1 VRVAGFRYDRIR
13 REGGAALFVTALILM
28 LVGMLAVTA
37 IYSSERESVGGARSR
52 STARTF
58 YAADAGIQLALSR
71 LAQTPP
77 DLTSFDVDL
86 AEEANVQSRTREQAA
101 PQPIEQVGV
110 GAPPEGYSLNVGSG
124 GGYVSRV
131 YRVNATARAGGSTVE
146 LEAKLSRT
154 EPEAGGY

>member
-1 VRVAGFRYDRIR
+1 VRVARFRHDRTR
-13 REGGAALFVTALILM
+13 REGGAALFITALILM

-58 YAADAGIQLALSR
+58 YAA
-71 LAQTPP
+71 
-77 DLTSFDVDL
+77 
-86 AEEANVQSRTREQAA
+86 EQSRTREQAA